1 MLKFS
6 WLFIFLVLLSGCKTA
21 WKGTSFRN
29 TSALETIAIKEKHA
43 ENFSQFNTLE
53 TRLKVRYED
62 KNQLQN
68 LTVNLRIQKDS
79 IIWLNATVLGIP
91 MARAM
96 IMPGRVSYYEKL
108 NKTYFD
114 GDFALLGKLL
124 GTDLD
129 FYQFQSLLLGESVFG
144 LNTNKFDSDIRK
156 GMYRLQSNTVSDLF
170 QAVLLIRPDNFK
182 LAEQQVLQPQEGRFF
197 RAQYLSY
204 QTVSGQ
210 VFPQIMTWTALGNQE
225 KITIDIEWK
234 EVETNLVLNLPFK
247 IPSGYSEINLK

>member
-6 WLFIFLVLLSGCKTA
+6 WSFIFLILISGCKTA
-21 WKGTSFRN
+21 QKGTSFRN
-29 TSALETIAIKEKHA
+29 TAALETIIVKEKHT

-62 KNQLQN
+62 KSQLQN
-68 LTVNLRIQKDS
+68 LTVTLRIRKDS

-114 GDFALLGKLL
+114 GDFALLSKLL

-129 FYQFQSLLLGESVFG
+129 FYQFQSLLLGESVFD
-144 LNTNKFDSDIRK
+144 LKANKFDGDIRK

-182 LAEQQVLQPQEGRFF
+182 LAEQQVLQPREGRFF

-210 VFPQIMTWTALGNQE
+210 IFPQIMTWTALDNQE